1 MLVRYTNTEYKVL
14 QGIEPKPPKQII
26 VEDRANSPHAGIFQ
40 GKNTMF
46 RQLN

>member
-1 MLVRYTNTEYKVL
+1 MRYTDTEYKVL

-26 VEDRANSPHAGIFQ
+26 VEDRANSPHSNVFQ